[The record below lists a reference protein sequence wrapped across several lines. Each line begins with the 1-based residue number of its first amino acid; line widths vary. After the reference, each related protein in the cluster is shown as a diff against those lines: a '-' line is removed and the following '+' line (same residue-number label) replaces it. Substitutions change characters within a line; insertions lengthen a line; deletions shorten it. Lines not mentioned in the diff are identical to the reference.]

1 MLSFLLLGLC
11 GGLRVIYHNCVCG
24 FVFVWGFFFFLFF
37 FFIVFVC
44 LFYFGCAYFTGFY
57 MTINYIFMLLDFALW
72 LWLEFASVV
81 IELFYKKEQEQP

>member
-1 MLSFLLLGLC
+1 MLSCLLLGLC

-24 FVFVWGFFFFLFF
+24 FGFVWGFFFYCFCLF
-37 FFIVFVC
+37 
-44 LFYFGCAYFTGFY
+44 FYFGCAYFTGFY
-57 MTINYIFMLLDFALW
+57 MSINYIFMLLDFALW